1 VVCLLEG
8 LDCLPKLAGQLLD
21 PPIEGV
27 LWGLVF
33 GLDSIATIPITET
46 VPPRLQ
52 TRTISRMRARDPGS
66 GTSTLVWGKA
76 QMLEEGLLELG
87 AEPPGP

>member
-1 VVCLLEG
+1 MVCLLEG
-8 LDCLPKLAGQLLD
+8 LDCLLKHAGQFLD

-52 TRTISRMRARDPGS
+52 TRTISRMRASGS
-66 GTSTLVWGKA
+66 GIWNQHLGVGK
-76 QMLEEGLLELG
+76 GLN
-87 AEPPGP
+87 ARRRPP